1 MIRAQRDKI
10 VFRFAI
16 VAVLA
21 ILVTGCGAP
30 ALAREATTTAD
41 ATATQEKPNVI
52 FVLTDDQPYYSLA
65 RMPNVQRLLVDE
77 GKTFTETFASYP
89 LCCPGRAT
97 LMRGQY
103 AHNHG
108 VLANNP
114 PLGGYPRFREQ
125 GHLQDN
131 LATRL
136 DSAGYQTALIGKW
149 LNYYE
154 TRRVPPGFDR
164 WVVQSGE
171 HRQMRY
177 NEEGTIREYEGDH
190 MDTMFSNKAQDWLGY
205 ASGLKQP
212 IFLWAGF
219 YAPHSS
225 GFDAKYGDRYQGVDA
240 PDRPDIPYAGDE
252 AERNGAEEYRR
263 QLRDLATV
271 DDFVGRAVTIL
282 EKRGELDNTY
292 FVFYTDNG
300 AHPVGYHGLD
310 KGKQTPYSR
319 DTEFPLV
326 IRGPD
331 VAAGAESEALASSND
346 VMPTLLEMAGAP
358 APDYADGRLLQPL
371 FGGDTPPV
379 WRTGLMSEK
388 HDGWKAL
395 REDGLKYV
403 EYANGKTV
411 LYRLSEDPFELNNVA
426 DEAPPKELA
435 RLSAR
440 LDTLKDCQAQ
450 DCRAAED

>member
-1 MIRAQRDKI
+1 
-10 VFRFAI
+10 
-16 VAVLA
+16 
-21 ILVTGCGAP
+21 LVTGCGVP
-30 ALAREATTTAD
+30 ALAREATTAEN
-41 ATATQEKPNVI
+41 ATAILAKPNII

-108 VLANNP
+108 VLSNNP

-136 DSAGYQTALIGKW
+136 DSAGYRTALIGKW

-252 AERNGAEEYRR
+252 AERNGDKEYRR

-282 EKRGELDNTY
+282 KKSGELDNTY
-292 FVFYTDNG
+292 FIFYTDNG

-310 KGKQTPYSR
+310 KGKQTPYSL

-331 VAAGAESEALASSND
+331 VAAGAESEALTSSND
-346 VMPTLLEMAGAP
+346 VMPTLLEMSGAP
-358 APDYADGRLLQPL
+358 VPDYADGRPLKPL
-371 FGGDTPPV
+371 FDGDVPST

-388 HDGWKAL
+388 HDGWNAL

-403 EYANGKTV
+403 EYANGKTA
-411 LYRLSEDPFELNNVA
+411 LYRLPEYPFELNNVA
-426 DEAPPKELA
+426 DEAPPEELA

>member
-30 ALAREATTTAD
+30 ALAREATATAD

-97 LMRGQY
+97 LMRGEN

-136 DSAGYQTALIGKW
+136 DSAGYRTALIGKW

-292 FVFYTDNG
+292 FVFYTDSG

-435 RLSAR
+435 RL
-440 LDTLKDCQAQ
+440 DTLKDCQAQ